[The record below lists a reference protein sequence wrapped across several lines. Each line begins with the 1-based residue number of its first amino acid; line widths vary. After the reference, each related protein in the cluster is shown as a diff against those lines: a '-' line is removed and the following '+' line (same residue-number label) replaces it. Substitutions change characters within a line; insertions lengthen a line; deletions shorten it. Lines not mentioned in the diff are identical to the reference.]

1 MVHENEWVN
10 KRGEEKRRE
19 EKKGEGEK
27 RERQRERVRE
37 WERRGKGNHYQA
49 IQ

>member
-27 RERQRERVRE
+27 RERERVRE
-37 WERRGKGNHYQA
+37 CERRGKGNHYQA